1 VDFIQLSVDPFL
13 TSSHLQ
19 LSTAH
24 WVTPGLSE
32 WLLRLLGPLICHL
45 WSDFITG
52 IRDFVTVSPVTYKF
66 LSSFKDILFDAPALN
81 NKYNVDTSADGQIMQ
96 GVYNSRGRRLWN
108 SGGESSF
115 VVAICMSSD

>member
-1 VDFIQLSVDPFL
+1 MDLIQLSVDPFL

-32 WLLRLLGPLICHL
+32 WLLRLLL

-52 IRDFVTVSPVTYKF
+52 ISDFVTVSPVTYKF
-66 LSSFKDILFDAPALN
+66 LSSFRDILFDAPALN
-81 NKYNVDTSADGQIMQ
+81 NKYNVDTSTDGQIMQ

-115 VVAICMSSD
+115 VAICMSSD